1 MNASSPPQPLRVSGP
16 SGVWTRSV
24 ALQKRIPLLQIA
36 LLIIAFVVG
45 VTTLPG
51 FGGPQS
57 IVSVLM
63 IAALAGLASVGQ
75 TLTILVGGFDLSVAG
90 FIVAG
95 GLMVTQVADVLAI
108 GFWGALVILVPGAM
122 ILGGVVGYLSHRFA
136 IQPLILTLAMGS
148 FVVGIVRGPTGQS
161 VSGQAP
167 EWLTAMAAPISKT
180 FGLPIPPILVLW
192 VIVIVGMAIFLRRTV
207 GGRRIYL
214 TGANPTA
221 ASYAL
226 VNTRRVWVLVFGI
239 SALCSAL
246 TGVVLVAY
254 SGNVDPNLGNPYL
267 FSSLAAVIVG
277 GTVGG
282 GPGDYTR
289 TVVGALLLTVVTTV
303 LVGHGLTSADQQIM
317 YGVVILIAMAI
328 YGRERRISDRV

>member
-1 MNASSPPQPLRVSGP
+1 MTTSRVDVVSASGSARA
-16 SGVWTRSV
+16 WHRAV
-24 ALQKRIPLLQIA
+24 ALQRRVPVLQIA
-36 LLIIAFVVG
+36 LLIVAFVVG
-45 VTTLPG
+45 VITLPG
-51 FGGPQS
+51 FGGPLS
-57 IVSVLM
+57 LASVLI
-63 IAALAGLASVGQ
+63 IAALVGLASVGQ

-95 GLMVTQVADVLAI
+95 GLMVTQVADVLQI
-108 GFWGALVILVPGAM
+108 GFWGSLLILVPGAL
-122 ILGGVVGYLSHRFA
+122 ILGGLVGYLSHRFA

-148 FVVGIVRGPTGQS
+148 FVVGIVRGPTGFA

-167 EWLTAMAAPISKT
+167 EWLTSLASPISQT

-192 VIVIVGMAIFLRRTV
+192 VIVILGMAVFLRRTV
-207 GGRRIYL
+207 SGRRIYL
-214 TGANPTA
+214 TGANATA
-221 ASYAL
+221 AEYSL
-226 VNTRRVWVLVFGI
+226 VRTSRVWVLVFGF

-254 SGNVDPNLGNPYL
+254 SGNVDPNMGNPYL

-277 GTVGG
+277 GTIGG

-303 LVGHGLTSADQQIM
+303 LVGHGLTPADQQIM
-317 YGVVILIAMAI
+317 YGAVILVAMAV
-328 YGRERRISDRV
+328 YGRERRVQDRV